1 MCGRVTVKSSPKDL
15 AEAARAVS
23 IIAAPER
30 PDYNLPPTR
39 ELPVVANTGA
49 RELDLF
55 RWGLVPAW
63 AKDGKKAPLLNNARS
78 ETIGEKRIFASLLQ
92 RRRCLVVVDGFYEWR
107 REGEGK
113 AAKKTPFYLR
123 RKDGKPLVL
132 AGLWDQREEG
142 EHILR
147 SCTIATCGPNGVM
160 RPIHDRM
167 PVILSPESFDLWLS
181 PERLPVEKLTPLLVP
196 CPDAL
201 LEAVEVGSAVNSVKN
216 NSPELILPVGPRRLA

>member
-15 AEAARAVS
+15 AEAAHAAS
-23 IIAAPER
+23 IIAAPDR

-63 AKDGKKAPLLNNARS
+63 AKGDKKLPLMNNARA
-78 ETIGEKRIFASLLQ
+78 EGIGEKRMFASLLQ
-92 RRRCLVVVDGFYEWR
+92 RKRCLVVVDGFYEWR

-113 AAKKTPFYLR
+113 AAKKTPFYIR
-123 RKDGKPLVL
+123 RKDGKPLVF
-132 AGLWDQREEG
+132 AGLWDQQESDG
-142 EHILR
+142 HILR
-147 SCTIATCGPNGVM
+147 SCTITTCGPNKVM
-160 RPIHDRM
+160 APIHDRM

-181 PERLPVEKLTPLLVP
+181 PEKLAVEQLTPLLVP
-196 CPDAL
+196 CSDTL
-201 LEAVEVGSAVNSVKN
+201 LEAVQVGSLVNSVKN
-216 NSPELILPVGPRRLA
+216 NTPELILPV